1 MPVVLRI
8 GPYSFLFYSEE
19 GNEPPHIHVR
29 RDENLLKFWL
39 ESLDLAYNF
48 GFSPH
53 EMRRIRSLVQENR
66 EFLLEKWDEYFRRTI
81 R

>member
-8 GPYSFLFYSEE
+8 GPYCFLFYSEE

-29 RDENLLKFWL
+29 RDAKLAKFWL
-39 ESLDLAYNF
+39 DTLDMAYN
-48 GFSPH
+48 GGYPVH
-53 EMRRIRSLVQENR
+53 EVRRIRSLVLEHR
-66 EFLLEKWDEYFRRTI
+66 GFFLEKWDDYFRRKI